1 MSAEI
6 HFEIFIKKNRKASWY
21 LDQALQSREEALK
34 IAKGQL
40 EGLPKGSVRVTKE
53 SFDDNANTF
62 LSVTIF
68 EEGEERHTRSI
79 CANNK
84 KEPTCA
90 SPDDLYAIHTRR
102 TMGRALAPWLKQN
115 GICTLELLHRT
126 DLAEKLA
133 AAGHD
138 RQHAI
143 QKVAIAQAGAMEC
156 SVQHIVRRLTELADA
171 ATDQLRHAKAKKRT
185 LAFHNLGFA
194 ATLSAMEACKE
205 PGFALSTALA
215 SRLKIAK
222 TWPDKISFLASCVSD
237 ALVEGDDSGTGLSV
251 LDAFL
256 AEISALP
263 HALDMCAG
271 GEELGDR
278 LDRITNILCG
288 KTPDHASDSARM
300 LAIAISSEKL
310 PETQSVLAAR
320 IFKELRGPRRLY
332 PDRFEDEVLLN
343 RSLANRLV
351 RLPQALVP
359 PDQLSEAF
367 IIRSSRLLDAD
378 SIERLL
384 ISAKNPGDE
393 LLTLIDF
400 EQSMVGDQNKQ
411 KLAAFV
417 RAVIGAHKTNRWF
430 CSGGT
435 NVFERLSV
443 CALAQKWVLASGF
456 NVEDKIELS
465 TSLDRLCL
473 EGLRHTKSFEQIE
486 ARDTSPIQK
495 AICLLKLPDQELI
508 TSGQCAQEAMRR
520 AMRLLRSN
528 EVRKAMARDQDGQF
542 QELSGLLQRAK
553 TKAA

>member
-6 HFEIFIKKNRKASWY
+6 HFEVFIKKNRKASWY
-21 LDQALQSREEALK
+21 LDQALQSREAALK
-34 IAKGQL
+34 IAKTQL

-53 SFDDNANTF
+53 SFDDNENTF

-68 EEGEERHTRSI
+68 EEGEERHTRNI
-79 CANNK
+79 CADNK
-84 KEPTCA
+84 MEPTCA

-115 GICTLELLHRT
+115 GICTLELLHRS

-185 LAFHNLGFA
+185 LAFHNRGFA
-194 ATLSAMEACKE
+194 ATLTAMKACKE

-215 SRLKIAK
+215 SRLKDSK
-222 TWPDKISFLASCVSD
+222 NWPDKISFLASCVSD
-237 ALVEGDDSGTGLSV
+237 ALVEGDEAGVGLSV

-256 AEISALP
+256 AEIVALP
-263 HALDMCAG
+263 HALDTSVG

-288 KTPDHASDSARM
+288 QTPDNASDSARM

-367 IIRSSRLLDAD
+367 IIRSSRLLDAG

-400 EQSMVGDQNKQ
+400 EQSMVGAQNKQ
-411 KLAAFV
+411 KLATFV

-430 CSGGT
+430 CSGGA

-443 CALAQKWVLASGF
+443 CALAQKCVLDGGF
-456 NVEDKIELS
+456 NAEDKHEIS
-465 TSLDRLCL
+465 TTLDRLCL
-473 EGLRHTKSFEQIE
+473 EALKHTKSFEQIE
-486 ARDTSPIQK
+486 ARDTAPLQK
-495 AICLLKLPDQELI
+495 AICLLKLPDQQLI
-508 TSGQCAQEAMRR
+508 THGQCTQEAMRR

-528 EVRKAMARDQDGQF
+528 EVRQAMADNQDGQF
-542 QELSGLLQRAK
+542 QEISELLQRVKA
-553 TKAA
+553 KAA